1 MKPPMP
7 ATASINVVTVLK
19 TDWMIVAIEWMIV

>member
-7 ATASINVVTVLK
+7 ATTSINVVTALK
-19 TDWMIVAIEWMIV
+19 TGWMIAAIELMIV